1 MTGLNHISHKALA
14 EAWKVSEK
22 TILRLIDERGITKYK
37 VTGKL
42 VFVRVDDVNKLIE
55 EHKVAA
61 WETK

>member
-1 MTGLNHISHKALA
+1 MTGLDHISHKALA
-14 EAWKVSEK
+14 EAWRVSEK
-22 TILRLIDERGITKYK
+22 TVLRLIDERGITKYK

-61 WETK
+61 

>member
-1 MTGLNHISHKALA
+1 MQGLDHISHIALA
-14 EAWKVSEK
+14 KAWSVAEK
-22 TILRLIDERGITKYK
+22 TVLRLIDERGITKYK

-61 WETK
+61 

>member
-14 EAWKVSEK
+14 EAWRVSEK
-22 TILRLIDERGITKYK
+22 TVLRLIDERGITKYK

-61 WETK
+61 

>member
-22 TILRLIDERGITKYK
+22 TVLRLIDERGITKYK

-61 WETK
+61 

>member
-1 MTGLNHISHKALA
+1 MTGLNHISHIALA
-14 EAWKVSEK
+14 KAWSVSEK
-22 TILRLIDERGITKYK
+22 TVLRLIDERGITKYK

-61 WETK
+61 